1 MQQAPRRGGHPLRV
15 VVLNWR
21 DLRHPDGG
29 GSERYIETIA
39 RGLVERGHE
48 VTVHCADHGRAP
60 RDETVAGVRYRRRG
74 GRATV
79 YPLALLALLRR
90 HDRPDVVV
98 DVSNGVPFFSPLVR
112 RGPVVGLVH
121 HVHREQWP
129 AVVGGVAARVGWFL
143 ESRVA
148 PLVYRR
154 RPMVAVSP
162 TTRREL
168 LELGYRA
175 DVQVVHNGTEGPAQ
189 APGGV
194 TEGTDRATT
203 PVVAMLGRVVPHKRV
218 DHALQVLARLREELP
233 DLRLVVIGDG
243 WGGDDARRC
252 AADLGVLDAV
262 EFTGFVDEATKH
274 RLLASSWVHLCPS
287 LKEGWGLAVMEAA
300 WHGVPTVAYAG
311 AGGLADSVVDGR
323 TGVLA
328 VDLDDLVAR
337 TRDLLLDTAGREAMA
352 VEARRHARSF
362 TWERAVDQME
372 ALLLEVAGHGASRA
386 VRAEPA
392 VPTPGR

>member
-1 MQQAPRRGGHPLRV
+1 MHQAPGRGSRALRV

-60 RDETVAGVRYRRRG
+60 RDEVVAGVRYRRRG

-79 YPLALLALLRR
+79 YLRGVLPLLSRR
-90 HDRPDVVV
+90 RRPDVVV

-112 RGPVVGLVH
+112 PGPVVGVVH

-129 AVVGGVAARVGWFL
+129 VVVGGLAARVGWFL

-148 PLVYRR
+148 PPVYRR
-154 RPMVAVSP
+154 GPVVAVSP

-168 LELGYRA
+168 LDLGYRE
-175 DVQVVHNGTEGPAQ
+175 DVRVIHNGTDVPADT
-189 APGGV
+189 
-194 TEGTDRATT
+194 TEGTGPSAT
-203 PVVAMLGRVVPHKRV
+203 PLLAMLGRVVPHKRV
-218 DHALQVLARLREELP
+218 DHALQVLARLRAEVP
-233 DLRLVVIGDG
+233 DLRLLVVGDG
-243 WGGDDARRC
+243 WGSDDARRE
-252 AADLGVLDAV
+252 AARLGVLDAV

-274 RLLASSWVHLCPS
+274 RLLASAWVHLCPS
-287 LKEGWGLAVMEAA
+287 LKEGWGLSVMEAA
-300 WHGVPTVAYAG
+300 WHGVPTVAYAD
-311 AGGLADSVVDGR
+311 AGGLSDSVVDGR

-328 VDLDDLVAR
+328 HDLDDLVAR
-337 TRDLLLDTAGREAMA
+337 TRELLADPGGRAEMGRA
-352 VEARRHARSF
+352 ARAHARSF
-362 TWERAVDQME
+362 TWERTVEEME
-372 ALLLEVAGHGASRA
+372 SLLLEVAGRTSA
-386 VRAEPA
+386 VAGRAEPA
-392 VPTPGR
+392 LPSGRR